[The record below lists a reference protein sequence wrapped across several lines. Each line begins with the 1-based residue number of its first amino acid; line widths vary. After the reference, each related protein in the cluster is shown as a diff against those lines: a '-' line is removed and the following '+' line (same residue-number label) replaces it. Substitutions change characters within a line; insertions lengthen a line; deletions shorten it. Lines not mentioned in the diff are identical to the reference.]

1 MVKQQYISYSW
12 RTVRYQR
19 FYQVADQVVDEV
31 QELVWADTGKAK
43 RRLKNDGLKKLT
55 YSIDK
60 LIRDSV
66 SVVLINKYKPNCA
79 IAKSKMRYEANR
91 DDALLTYDIFIKR
104 AYKGMI
110 ELGYLYEAEIGF
122 YDRNPNKSKFSKSR
136 LTRYRAE
143 DKLLN
148 LFTRQEQKVL
158 PVIVPPK
165 QIEPLI
171 VQQKVISNKVTSK
184 VRLKFEETDE
194 ATKIREN
201 LLIINKAVS
210 SQWYD
215 IEIDNEEIS
224 ALQRKLVSKEQ
235 KEQDKEY
242 TVDLSQRLLCRIFND
257 VNLETGGR
265 FYGGWWQNIPKAY
278 RTKLLVDGKRMV
290 EFDYSNLHPTIL
302 YRQEGLKPPKD
313 SYSLVIDE
321 HFQEVQ
327 TNRASLRQMVK
338 KAFNAM
344 LNANKPMKNAP
355 GRVKPKEFGLK
366 WSQVSNAVLKSHSD
380 IAHHFYTGA
389 GLKLQKVDSQIA
401 EKVLLHFAKRRL
413 PILPLH
419 DSFLMHHGFE
429 KELPSAMRKAFEE
442 MGLGEVEVDQK
453 ADERTTNTVDMEDF
467 DPNTEELNTDILDVI
482 DLLSQGYFQRESTF
496 REIRS
501 NIEQILRKQNA

>member
-19 FYQVADQVVDEV
+19 FYQIADQVVAEV
-31 QELVWADTGKAK
+31 QELVWAGTGKAK
-43 RRLKNDGLKKLT
+43 RRLKDDGLKKLT

-79 IAKSKMRYEANR
+79 ISKSKMRYAGDR
-91 DDALLTYDIFIKR
+91 DDPLLTYNIFIKR
-104 AYKGMI
+104 AYEGMI
-110 ELGYLYEAEIGF
+110 ELGYLYKAKRHF
-122 YDRNPNKSKFSKSR
+122 YERNPTINKFSVNKQ
-136 LTRYRAE
+136 TRYRAE

-148 LFTRQEQKVL
+148 LFTEKEKKVL

-165 QIEPLI
+165 PMEALI
-171 VQQKVISNKVTSK
+171 VQQKVITEYGTFK

-194 ATKIREN
+194 TTKMREN

-210 SQWYD
+210 SEWYD
-215 IEIDNEEIS
+215 IEIDNEEMS
-224 ALQRKLVSKEQ
+224 ALQSMLVSPEQ
-235 KEQDKEY
+235 KDKGKEY
-242 TVDLSQRLLCRIFND
+242 TIDFSQRLLCRIFND

-278 RTKLLVDGKRMV
+278 RSKLSVDGKRMV

-302 YRQEGLKPPKD
+302 YRQESLQPPKD
-313 SYSLVIDE
+313 SYSLVIAE
-321 HFQEVQ
+321 HFRDVQ
-327 TNRASLRQMVK
+327 TNRASLRSMIK

-355 GRVKPKEFGLK
+355 SGIRPKDFGLK
-366 WSQVSNAVLKSHSD
+366 WSQVSDAVLKSHSD

-389 GLKLQKVDSQIA
+389 GLRLQKVDSQIA

-429 KELPSAMRKAFEE
+429 EELPNAMRKAFEE
-442 MGLGEVEVDQK
+442 MGLGEVEIDQK
-453 ADERTTNTVDMEDF
+453 ADERTETTVDIAGF
-467 DPNTEELNTDILDVI
+467 DPSAEGSYADISDVI
-482 DLLSQGYFQRESTF
+482 YLMSQGYFQRESTF
-496 REIRS
+496 REMRRLPS
-501 NIEQILRKQNA
+501 